1 MEGAAEEGWMTM
13 EKEDKPRGILS
24 DAEYAEW
31 EADMLKLIEYSES
44 RFRSAEEQSTRALEA
59 MLPSNAPWPRAR
71 LDEQFRAERA
81 EAYVEKLKID
91 VSGYKGTIGEL
102 IDRVHAEMAR
112 AEKAERALDD
122 VDESRARAIRAVV
135 AAQWG
140 VAILFEWACH
150 AQHPYD
156 IEVSN
161 VGGLFFN
168 RFRNASASLPCAVD
182 LVDGDVT

>member
-140 VAILFEWACH
+140 AAITALIAHDRAAGDTLKPGPGTYAAGVE
-150 AQHPYD
+150 
-156 IEVSN
+156 S
-161 VGGLFFN
+161 GGWRLA
-168 RFRNASASLPCAVD
+168 NALTSFP
-182 LVDGDVT
+182 

>member
-1 MEGAAEEGWMTM
+1 
-13 EKEDKPRGILS
+13 
-24 DAEYAEW
+24 
-31 EADMLKLIEYSES
+31 MLKLIEYSES

-91 VSGYKGTIGEL
+91 VSGYKGTIREL

-122 VDESRARAIRAVV
+122 VESRARAIRAVV

-140 VAILFEWACH
+140 VAMRVVAQRMADDHVSEVMGLLPKSDLSEAYAMGLRDSSGQFEK
-150 AQHPYD
+150 Y
-156 IEVSN
+156 
-161 VGGLFFN
+161 L
-168 RFRNASASLPCAVD
+168 ASLPCACD
-182 LVDGDVT
+182 LIDGI